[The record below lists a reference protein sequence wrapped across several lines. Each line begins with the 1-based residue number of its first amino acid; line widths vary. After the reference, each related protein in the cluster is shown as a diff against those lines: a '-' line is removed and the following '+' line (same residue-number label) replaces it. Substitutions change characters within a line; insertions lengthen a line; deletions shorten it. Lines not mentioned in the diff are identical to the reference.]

1 MLRVP
6 GVLFIVGFALV
17 AQATAVLAQESE
29 YETRALRIEGHRGD
43 TRIVRGAD
51 GNVVGTIGIFRG
63 VNVAQL
69 VSESDKA
76 TLEANRFAHDYGPG
90 TMFLSLG
97 IATLG
102 ASIGVSRINDVSRS
116 IKTGLTLTSTS
127 LIIYGAGRLQNA
139 YNALERSIWW
149 YNRDLKR

>member
-1 MLRVP
+1 MLRVA
-6 GVLFIVGFALV
+6 GVLFILSCALMT
-17 AQATAVLAQESE
+17 QATEVIAQESS
-29 YETRALRIEGHRGD
+29 YETRALRIEGHHGD
-43 TRIVRGAD
+43 TRIVRGAE
-51 GNVVGTIGIFRG
+51 GNVVGTIGVFRG

-69 VSESDKA
+69 VSESDRA
-76 TLEANRFAHDYGPG
+76 TAEAKRFAHDYGPG

-102 ASIGVSRINDVSRS
+102 ASIGASRINDVNRS
-116 IKTGLTLTSTS
+116 ITTSLTLVSTGL
-127 LIIYGAGRLQNA
+127 IVYGAGRLQNA

>member
-1 MLRVP
+1 MLHVA
-6 GVLFIVGFALV
+6 GVLLIVSCALV
-17 AQATAVLAQESE
+17 TQATAAIAQEST

-51 GNVVGTIGIFRG
+51 GSLVGTIGVFRG

-76 TLEANRFAHDYGPG
+76 TLEAKRFARDYGPG
-90 TMFLSLG
+90 TLFLSLG

-102 ASIGVSRINDVSRS
+102 ASIGVSRINDVNRS
-116 IKTGLTLTSTS
+116 ITTGLTLASTG
-127 LIIYGAGRLQNA
+127 LIVYGAGRLQSA

>member
-6 GVLFIVGFALV
+6 GVLFITGFVLMT
-17 AQATAVLAQESE
+17 QATAVSAQDSS
-29 YETRALRIEGHRGD
+29 YETRALRIEGHHGD

-63 VNVAQL
+63 INVEEL

-76 TLEANRFAHDYGPG
+76 TLEAKQFAHDYGPG
-90 TMFLSLG
+90 TIFLSLG

-102 ASIGVSRINDVSRS
+102 ASIGVSQINDVNRS
-116 IKTGLTLTSTS
+116 ITTGLTLAGTG
-127 LIIYGAGRLQNA
+127 LIVYGAGRLQNA
-139 YNALERSIWW
+139 YNALARSIWW

>member
-6 GVLFIVGFALV
+6 GVLFIVSCAI
-17 AQATAVLAQESE
+17 AAHAAAAVAQESN

-51 GNVVGTIGIFRG
+51 GSVVGTIGIFRG
-63 VNVAQL
+63 VNVAEL
-69 VSESDKA
+69 VSESDRA
-76 TLEANRFAHDYGPG
+76 TFEAKRFAHDYGPG
-90 TMFLSLG
+90 TLFLSVG

-102 ASIGVSRINDVSRS
+102 ASIGVSRINDVSPG
-116 IKTGLTLTSTS
+116 IKTGLTLVSTG
-127 LIIYGAGRLQNA
+127 LIVYGAGRLQDA

-149 YNRDLKR
+149 YNRDLRK